1 MLVATSLQ
9 QSQYLV
15 VAHDTREFSGAPLDL
30 DDIVME
36 TVHTQPP
43 DFIERLIPALEGP
56 MSYYAAALEPA
67 VRNALEKSVNRGKRG
82 RKPNIA
88 LSILI
93 ADCNRAYWTA
103 MGRDPKKPYEH
114 QDRHGYLHQSP
125 CVRLARQ
132 IHMKVT
138 GKPYPQTME
147 WQARHARQIT
157 FRG

>member
-1 MLVATSLQ
+1 MLDTTSLQ
-9 QSQYLV
+9 QAHYLLV
-15 VAHDTREFSGAPLDL
+15 VCDAHELPDWSLDVEYVFGES
-30 DDIVME
+30 IQ
-36 TVHTQPP
+36 TQPP
-43 DFIERLIPALEGP
+43 DFIERLIPALKGP

-67 VRNALEKSVNRGKRG
+67 VRNALGKSVNRGKRG

-93 ADCNRAYWTA
+93 ADCNRTYWTT
-103 MGRDPKKPYEH
+103 MGEDPKKPFEH
-114 QDRHGYLHQSP
+114 QDKHGKLHQSP

-138 GKPYPQTME
+138 GNPYPQTME
-147 WQARHARQIT
+147 WQARHARHIT